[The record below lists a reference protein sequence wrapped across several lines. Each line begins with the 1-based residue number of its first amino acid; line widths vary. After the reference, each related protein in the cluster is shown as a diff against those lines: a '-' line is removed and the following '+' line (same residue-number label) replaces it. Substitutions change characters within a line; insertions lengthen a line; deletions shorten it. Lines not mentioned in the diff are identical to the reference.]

1 MKKILLAGVA
11 SLFALSVTSAS
22 GQDKK
27 SGAIQFETTI
37 DPAMMAEAN
46 GMTLTPEM
54 MARMQKVTVPYELLF
69 NATHA
74 SYMKV
79 EEMEDSNMESRGNGP
94 GARMMGGAGG
104 NRDYFYDLATGKS
117 TAVFDMADTT
127 YFMDVQLGKV
137 AGGMRMGN
145 RGVIGEPVVEIIP
158 SAETR
163 TIVGFPCKKVTIK
176 TTTKRKIREEEK
188 EMVDQTVVWYTDAL
202 GFKFS
207 PEPAIWTEG
216 AVLAI
221 ERKGNTTLA
230 KSIEMRKVNARDVM
244 LPKKGTVITAEAFQQ
259 RMENMMKAMRE
270 RQGNRPGNGVR
281 NIIVN

>member
-1 MKKILLAGVA
+1 MKKVLLAGIA
-11 SLFALSVTSAS
+11 SLFALSVTSVS

-54 MARMQKVTVPYELLF
+54 MARMKKVTVPYELLF

-79 EEMEDSNMESRGNGP
+79 EEMEDSNMESRGIGQ
-94 GARMMGGAGG
+94 GARMMGAAGG
-104 NRDYFYDLATGKS
+104 NRDYFYDLATGKL

-137 AGGMRMGN
+137 AAGMRMGN

-188 EMVDQTVVWYTDAL
+188 EIVEQAVVWYTDAL

-221 ERKGNTTLA
+221 ERKGNTTFA

-270 RQGNRPGNGVR
+270 RQGNRAGNGVR